1 MENRNWRRA
10 YASGAAAIIFF
21 FICLWAFD
29 FLDCMEGGCA
39 IAFIS
44 FFLSISG
51 VAVSVLFVYHA
62 TTMDTILNGTRLLA
76 HWVYP
81 AEDAQQAA
89 RREYRDFQE
98 RNHFLFI
105 LTGGMLGVAILFF
118 LIFVNDGGIETAA
131 ILFVV
136 LIIIFIVSKV
146 TPGLELK
153 RALGAPHEAYIA
165 DNGIIYEGAV
175 YPFRSFMMKMESVAF
190 MKGRGRKP
198 PMLVFSF
205 VQLIGLSIISPFDI
219 PVPVPEGQEERASEI
234 ARVLG
239 GNVEGDTAF
248 S

>member
-21 FICLWAFD
+21 FTSLWAFC
-29 FLDCMEGGCA
+29 FLDCMGGGCA

-44 FFLSISG
+44 FFLTISG

-62 TTMDTILNGTRLLA
+62 TTMDTILNSKRLLA

-81 AEDAQQAA
+81 AEEAQRAA
-89 RREYRDFQE
+89 RREYRDYRE

-118 LIFVNDGGIETAA
+118 LIFVDEGGIETAA

-136 LIIIFIVSKV
+136 LIIIFVVSKV

-153 RALGAPHEAYIA
+153 RALGAPREAYVA

-175 YPFRSFMMKMESVAF
+175 FPFRSFMMKMENVAF
-190 MKGRGRKP
+190 IKGRERKP
-198 PMLVFSF
+198 PVLVFSF

-219 PVPVPEGQEERASEI
+219 PVPVPEGQEEKASEI

>member
-21 FICLWAFD
+21 FICLWAFY

-44 FFLSISG
+44 FFLFISG
-51 VAVSVLFVYHA
+51 VAVSLLFVYHA
-62 TTMDTILNGTRLLA
+62 MTMDTILNSTRLLA

-81 AEDAQQAA
+81 ADEAQQAA
-89 RREYRDFQE
+89 QRECRDFRE
-98 RNHFLFI
+98 RNHLLFI
-105 LTGGMLGVAILFF
+105 LTGGILGVAILFF
-118 LIFVNDGGIETAA
+118 LIFVDDGGIETAA
-131 ILFVV
+131 ILFIV

-153 RALGAPHEAYIA
+153 RALDAPHEAYIA

-175 YPFRSFMMKMESVAF
+175 YPFRSFMMKMENVAF
-190 MKGRGRKP
+190 MKGTGRKP
-198 PMLVFSF
+198 PVLVFSF
-205 VQLIGLSIISPFDI
+205 LQLIGLYIISPFDI

-234 ARVLG
+234 ARELG
-239 GNVEGDTAF
+239 GNSEGDTAF
-248 S
+248 